1 MKTYIVQLVALLFTF
16 NSLFAQDT
24 LKQENALLWEITG
37 KDLKEPSYIFG
48 TIHMIPEAD
57 YFFPEVWKEKFLAC
71 KTLALEI
78 DINMS
83 LMDQVALAQKIMLPH
98 GKSLADYMDSTEYRD
113 FQTYILD
120 SLHIKKAKW
129 NQMNKIKP
137 LFSMSLIYEDLIPNL
152 KTYET
157 ELNDMAKK
165 NGIPTIGLETADYQ
179 IDILNKISIKDQID
193 MLTGDELAGNPVDE
207 LDKLIQ
213 VYKAQDINQMLL
225 LYKEDEAMKAYEYD
239 LLTKRNQ
246 NWIPKIIAAAK
257 KGSTF
262 VAVGAMHLPG
272 DDGVLRLLESEG
284 YTVKAIVNF

>member
-1 MKTYIVQLVALLFTF
+1 MKKIILLFVFLYVSF
-16 NSLFAQDT
+16 NFLSAQDSIRS
-24 LKQENALLWEITG
+24 ENALLWEITG

-78 DINMS
+78 DVNMS
-83 LMDQVALAQKIMLPH
+83 LLEQVDLAKKIILPQ
-98 GKSLADYMDSTEYRD
+98 GTSLADYMEPTEYLNL
-113 FQTYILD
+113 QTYILD

-137 LFSMSLIYEDLIPNL
+137 LFSMSLIYEDLMDDL

-157 ELNDMAKK
+157 ELNDLAKK

-179 IDILNKISIKDQID
+179 IDILNKISIEDQID
-193 MLTGDELAGNPVDE
+193 MLTGDELAGNPIDE
-207 LDKLIQ
+207 LAKLIK
-213 VYKAQDINQMLL
+213 VYKAQDINQMLE
-225 LYKEDEAMKAYEYD
+225 LYKKDEAMKAYEYD

-272 DDGVLRLLESEG
+272 EAGVLRLLESEG